1 MVVSNK
7 INGEIIY
14 GVPPRYLRYLTMNI
28 VWFALVSALLLP
40 QLTFADSI
48 KRVVRDDGVIEYTN
62 VPNSDRKTYHV
73 EGTSDRTSYIYK
85 YNRSDDVV
93 VYTNQKPEGQDGVQT
108 LTFKVSC
115 YACDPDSTINW
126 KGVKLHTSKYLDF
139 ITQASEKHQVDAALI
154 RAVIHAE
161 SAFNPSARSPVGA
174 QGLMQLMPGTAKDLG
189 VTNSLDPEQNI
200 NGGAKYLAQMLAT
213 FDNDIALATAAYN
226 AGPIAVKKYN
236 GIPPYAETQVYVK
249 RVKLLLQRY
258 QDVAS

>member
-1 MVVSNK
+1 MRP
-7 INGEIIY
+7 Y
-14 GVPPRYLRYLTMNI
+14 
-28 VWFALVSALLLP
+28 
-40 QLTFADSI
+40 
-48 KRVVRDDGVIEYTN
+48 
-62 VPNSDRKTYHV
+62 
-73 EGTSDRTSYIYK
+73 SYKK

-93 VYTNQKPEGQDGVQT
+93 VYTNHKPEGQDGVQT

-226 AGPIAVKKYN
+226 AGPNAVKKYN
-236 GIPPYAETQVYVK
+236 VIPPYAETQVYVK